1 MAELTYLMLL
11 VFAVIVWPV
20 WLYRRMKKVRA
31 MTHARPTDTEDEPQ
45 FNNVA
50 YVDEAYAP
58 DGTILAR
65 PMAFDEA
72 LFAADRRAEELP
84 DIERTLLGKR

>member
-11 VFAVIVWPV
+11 VFAVSVWPV
-20 WLYRRMKKVRA
+20 WLYRRMKKVRT
-31 MTHARPTDTEDEPQ
+31 MTHARTSETEDEPR
-45 FNNVA
+45 FNNVS

-65 PMAFDEA
+65 PMEFNEA

-84 DIERTLLGKR
+84 DIERTLQGKR